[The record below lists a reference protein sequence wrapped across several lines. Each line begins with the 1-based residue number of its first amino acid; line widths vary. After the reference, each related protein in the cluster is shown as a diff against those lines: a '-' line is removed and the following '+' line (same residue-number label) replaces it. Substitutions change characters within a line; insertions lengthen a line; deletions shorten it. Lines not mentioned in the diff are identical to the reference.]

1 MLHMAF
7 FKDLADETCNPSDK
21 EGNGKDLKEGQ
32 MLGVPNDRA
41 DRNSS
46 PSGLRGDALVPAVDE
61 QTLIERIAGKDR
73 AAFEDLYRRYFPR
86 LTRFIERMVRRPQI
100 VGEILNDTMFVVWR
114 KAATYNGQSKVST
127 WIFSIAYRTALRAM
141 GRQRDPVEWEAP
153 DLPAPPETEPESSLI
168 QQQDRRILDEALRQ
182 LTAEHRAVIELTYMH
197 ECACR
202 EIAQI
207 VGCPVDTVKTRLFYA
222 RRRLKSLLG
231 QRMGDLR

>member
-1 MLHMAF
+1 MQGS
-7 FKDLADETCNPSDK
+7 C
-21 EGNGKDLKEGQ
+21 KDLKEERV
-32 MLGVPNDRA
+32 LGVPNDRA

-46 PSGLRGDALVPAVDE
+46 PNGLRADALAPTVDE
-61 QTLIERIAGKDR
+61 QTLIERVALRDR

-127 WIFSIAYRTALRAM
+127 WIFSIAYRTALRAL
-141 GRQRDPVEWEAP
+141 GRQSDPVEWEAP
-153 DLPAPPETEPESSLI
+153 EVPAPPEAEPESSLI
-168 QQQDRRILDEALRQ
+168 QRQDRRILDEALSQ

-222 RRRLKSLLG
+222 RRRLKSLLA